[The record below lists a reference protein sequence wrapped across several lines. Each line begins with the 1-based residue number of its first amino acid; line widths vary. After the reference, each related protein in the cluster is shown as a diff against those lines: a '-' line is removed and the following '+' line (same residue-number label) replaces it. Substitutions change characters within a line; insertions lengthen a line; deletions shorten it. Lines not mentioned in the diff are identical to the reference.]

1 MDDSVHIAN
10 GFVYGGE
17 PAEMLKVSSVKVL
30 DNMMMLIRF
39 NTGETRL
46 FDASVLEGRIF
57 LPLRDQAIFQKP
69 EIDHGVVTWMN
80 GEIDCFPEFMYEK
93 SYEYESVG

>member
-1 MDDSVHIAN
+1 MYFSN

-57 LPLRDQAIFQKP
+57 LPLRDRAIFQKP

-80 GEIDCFPEFMYEK
+80 GEIDCSPEFMYDK
-93 SYEYESVG
+93 SYEYEEVG

>member
-1 MDDSVHIAN
+1 MYFAN

-17 PAEMLKVSSVKVL
+17 PKELLKVCSVKTL

-46 FDASVLEGRIF
+46 FDASQLEGKVF
-57 LPLRDQAIFQKP
+57 APLRDQEIFHNP
-69 EIDHGVVTWMN
+69 IIDHGVVTWMD
-80 GEIDCFPEFMYEK
+80 GEIDCSPEFMYEK
-93 SYEYESVG
+93 SFEYADAG

>member
-1 MDDSVHIAN
+1 MYFSN

-57 LPLRDQAIFQKP
+57 IPLRRSFR
-69 EIDHGVVTWMN
+69 N
-80 GEIDCFPEFMYEK
+80 RK
-93 SYEYESVG
+93 SITALLPG

>member
-1 MDDSVHIAN
+1 MYFSN

-69 EIDHGVVTWMN
+69 VIDHGVVTWMN
-80 GEIDCFPEFMYEK
+80 GEIDCSPEFMYDK

>member
-1 MDDSVHIAN
+1 MYFDD

-17 PAEMLKVSSVKVL
+17 PTEMLKVSSVKAL

-46 FDASVLEGRIF
+46 FDATLLEGRIF
-57 LPLRDQAIFQKP
+57 LPLRDPEVFLNP

-80 GEIDCFPEFMYEK
+80 GEIDCAPEYMYEK
-93 SYEYESVG
+93 SYEYAEVG